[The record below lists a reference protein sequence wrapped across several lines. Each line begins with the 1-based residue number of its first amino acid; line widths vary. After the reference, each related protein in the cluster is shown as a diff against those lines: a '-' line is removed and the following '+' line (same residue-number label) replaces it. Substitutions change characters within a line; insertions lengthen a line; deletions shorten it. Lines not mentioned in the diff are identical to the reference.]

1 MTRSRKE
8 LRVRE
13 VIVGLVAV
21 LAASQA
27 TAVCVTL
34 VINHPGVA
42 IWPWV
47 LFGIFEGLVSV
58 VLWVAAYRLLFRGAN
73 WRPWRRYRIR

>member
-1 MTRSRKE
+1 MRLSWKE

-27 TAVCVTL
+27 TALCVTL
-34 VINHPGVA
+34 VINHPGAA
-42 IWPWV
+42 IWFWV
-47 LFGIFEGLVSV
+47 LFGVYEGLVSV
-58 VLWVAAYRLLFRGAN
+58 VFWVAGYGLLFRGSN
-73 WRPWRRYRIR
+73 WRPWRRYPIR